1 MLGVNEMIEQGD
13 TSVGLTPVTAP
24 ALTLVAIE
32 AHAWAGD
39 ATTAVLL
46 ARKVAN
52 QGYRALA
59 FARIACA
66 LSKLR
71 HPFLGSSPDRVGDF
85 FGI

>member
-1 MLGVNEMIEQGD
+1 MKEALEQGD
-13 TSVGLTPVTAP
+13 TSAGQ
-24 ALTLVAIE
+24 ALWTDAALALIAIE

-46 ARKVAN
+46 TRKTQN

-66 LSKLR
+66 LSGLR
-71 HPFLGSSPDRVGDF
+71 HPLLF
-85 FGI
+85 FANRPPL